1 MGSWMRIHQKRQLIE
16 KAAECP
22 TMAQHELAAWA
33 KRVFKLKR
41 SPAQSMGCPG
51 TISTNR
57 HHPVTICTSRVP

>member
-41 SPAQSMGCPG
+41 SPAQSM
-51 TISTNR
+51 
-57 HHPVTICTSRVP
+57 